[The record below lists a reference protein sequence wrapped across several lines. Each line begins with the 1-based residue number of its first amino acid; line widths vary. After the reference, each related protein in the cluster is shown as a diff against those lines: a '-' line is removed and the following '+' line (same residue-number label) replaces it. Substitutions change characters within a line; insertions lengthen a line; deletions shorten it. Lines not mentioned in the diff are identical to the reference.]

1 MLVDFLEMP
10 LQTRVWIYQS
20 NKWFTDSEMTQ
31 IEQKLTH
38 FLENWN
44 NHGDGLKGSFLV
56 KYNQFI
62 VLAVD
67 EGHKEASGCSI
78 DSSVRVI
85 KDIEQTFN
93 VDLMNKLL
101 IGFKIDNNI
110 NVVSLQDFKK
120 YADQGKITKDTI
132 VFNNLVKNIEE
143 FNTKWETKASE
154 SWHARFV

>member
-20 NKWFTDSEMTQ
+20 NKWFNDDEVSQ
-31 IEQKLTH
+31 IEQKLTQ

-44 NHGDGLKGSFLV
+44 NHGEGLKGSFTI

-62 VLAVD
+62 ILAVD

-93 VDLMNKLL
+93 ADLMNKLL
-101 IGFKIDNNI
+101 VSFKIDDNI
-110 NVVSLQDFKK
+110 NVVSLQDFKM
-120 YADQGKITKDTI
+120 YASQHKITKDTI
-132 VFNNLVKNIEE
+132 VFNNLVNTIAD
-143 FNTKWETKASE
+143 FNSNWEIKASE
-154 SWHARFV
+154 SWHARFL